1 MSEVVNIPQLR
12 FPDYKSHLRS
22 GTLGE
27 FGYFYYGK
35 SAPKWS
41 LTEGAKTPCV
51 RYGELYSTYNE
62 YISSIKS
69 YTDITPESL
78 KFSKGGEVL
87 VPRVGEDPLDFAN
100 CSYLPISGVAIGEMI
115 SVYNTEEDG
124 LFFTY
129 FINAKLKKAFARVVE
144 GGSVSNLY
152 YKYLEDI
159 EITIPEKQEQQKIAS
174 FLTSVDTKIK
184 LLTKKQELLKKYKKG
199 LMQKI
204 FSQEIRFKADDGS
217 DYPDWEEKK
226 LGDVLDNVGGT
237 ALEKHTNPNSKY
249 KFISIGNYGV
259 NGKYIDNGQRV
270 ELNDKTKTKLLDKNN
285 LVMVLNDK
293 TAIGDIIG
301 STILIDKNDNYIY
314 NQRSERLI
322 CKLELLPIFAW
333 HYLNSRMFR
342 RSVYSIS
349 QGGTQIYVNF
359 PSVKD
364 LKFNLPSKT
373 EQIKISNFLSSV
385 DSKIEQIGKQLDET
399 KQFKKALL
407 QQMFA

>member
-1 MSEVVNIPQLR
+1 MSIQSETVRTPKLR

-144 GGSVSNLY
+144 GGNVSNLY

-159 EITIPEKQEQQKIAS
+159 EITIPEKQEQTKIAS
-174 FLTSVDTKIK
+174 FLSSIDSKIEK
-184 LLTKKQELLKKYKKG
+184 LVKKQELLGEYKKG
-199 LMQKI
+199 VIQKI
-204 FSQEIRFKADDGS
+204 FTQTIRFKADDGS
-217 DYPDWEEKK
+217 DYPDWEKKKIRDIFNISAGGDINKSNTHPVQNEKYQYPVYANSEK
-226 LGDVLDNVGGT
+226 NKGLYSYSDIYKQEGNCITVTGRGSLGLAVARYD
-237 ALEKHTNPNSKY
+237 
-249 KFISIGNYGV
+249 KFYPIVRLLILR
-259 NGKYIDNGQRV
+259 GKQQ
-270 ELNDKTKTKLLDKNN
+270 LNIKFFEEAMN
-285 LVMVLNDK
+285 LVRIHIESTGVPQL
-293 TAIGDIIG
+293 TAPQ
-301 STILIDKNDNYIY
+301 LKNYTTLY
-314 NQRSERLI
+314 PS
-322 CKLELLPIFAW
+322 LP
-333 HYLNSRMFR
+333 
-342 RSVYSIS
+342 
-349 QGGTQIYVNF
+349 
-359 PSVKD
+359 
-364 LKFNLPSKT
+364 
-373 EQIKISNFLSSV
+373 EQTKIANFLSSI

-407 QQMFA
+407 QQMFV